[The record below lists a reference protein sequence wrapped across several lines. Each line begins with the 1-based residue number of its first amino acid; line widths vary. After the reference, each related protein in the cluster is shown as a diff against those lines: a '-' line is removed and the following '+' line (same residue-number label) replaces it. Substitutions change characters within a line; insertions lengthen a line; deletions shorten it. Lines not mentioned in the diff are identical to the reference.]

1 MEGAH
6 GTRSVTVAI
15 FPTWGFATKQA
26 LHELSLAHL
35 DHWRPLMMPDRHRES
50 LSVLSEIRS
59 QSPDVRLGQHL
70 DVFGFMDEV
79 HVNCGLATIDDNELL
94 AVICCHRT

>member
-1 MEGAH
+1 
-6 GTRSVTVAI
+6 
-15 FPTWGFATKQA
+15 
-26 LHELSLAHL
+26 
-35 DHWRPLMMPDRHRES
+35 MMPDRHRES

-79 HVNCGLATIDDNELL
+79 HVNCGLATIEDDELQAVMYCHRSELL
-94 AVICCHRT
+94 DRAHKPSLLNRRRQQVSTYLSPAAQNQPTSRQLR